1 MIWLYCCGMPFKCI
15 NICVNHIYSNDLGR
29 IILAGDIKQIF
40 LILKYF
46 YGNLKDVDFK
56 YT

>member
-1 MIWLYCCGMPFKCI
+1 MPFKCI

-40 LILKYF
+40 SNIKVF
-46 YGNLKDVDFK
+46 WR
-56 YT
+56 

>member
-1 MIWLYCCGMPFKCI
+1 MSFKCI